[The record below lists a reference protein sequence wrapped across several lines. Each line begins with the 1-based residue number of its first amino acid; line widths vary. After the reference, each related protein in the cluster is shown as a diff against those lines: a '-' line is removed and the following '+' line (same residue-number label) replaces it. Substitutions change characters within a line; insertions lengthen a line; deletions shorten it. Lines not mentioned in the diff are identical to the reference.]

1 MEYVRGAIGAFFIF
15 AGLAV
20 QGIGLAMQVIAWLVH
35 QAGWIIETAGSRL
48 AEW

>member
-20 QGIGLAMQVIAWLVH
+20 QGLAWLLH
-35 QAGWIIETAGSRL
+35 QAGWIIESACSRL
-48 AEW
+48 AEG

>member
-1 MEYVRGAIGAFFIF
+1 MNYVRGAVGTFFIF

-20 QGIGLAMQVIAWLVH
+20 QGIAWLLH
-35 QAGWIIETAGSRL
+35 QAGWIIEQAGSRL